1 MSEPLLSTLDL
12 VATHGKRVVLD
23 ALSLDFHAGETVAI
37 VGPNG
42 CGKSTLLRC
51 LAGLHPVRGGAVRC
65 CGTPL
70 NELTAKQRATRIALL
85 PQSPEA
91 PEGIRVAE
99 LVRTGRHPHQ
109 KWFRQW
115 SEADETAVEDAL
127 AATQTRDYAGRR
139 LAELSGGQRQ
149 RAWLAMALAQAT
161 PVLLLDEPTS
171 MLDLGHQVD
180 LLSRVHELGRGGR
193 CVVVVLHDLAM
204 AARHCDRLIALRDG
218 RVLTDGAPRDVLTP
232 ALVRALYDLD
242 AHVIKAPDGGPVVV
256 PAGKACFRDRTSG
269 ARAVRVGDANGRG
282 PSWEARKAG

>member
-1 MSEPLLSTLDL
+1 MLSTHRL
-12 VATHGKRVVLD
+12 VAAHGERIVLD
-23 ALSLDFHAGETVAI
+23 AISLDFHVGETVAI

-51 LAGLHPVRGGAVRC
+51 LAGLHFPCAGAVRC
-65 CGTPL
+65 CGAPL
-70 NELTAKQRATRIALL
+70 PMLSAKQRAMRIALL

-91 PEGIRVAE
+91 PEGIRVSE

-115 SEADETAVEDAL
+115 SDADEAAVADAL
-127 AATQTRDYAGRR
+127 AASQTRDYADRR

-180 LLSRVHELGRGGR
+180 LLSRVHDLGRAGR
-193 CVVVVLHDLAM
+193 CVIVVLHDLAM
-204 AARHCDRLIALRDG
+204 AARHCDRLVALRDG
-218 RVLTDGAPRDVLTP
+218 LVLADGPPRGVLTAE
-232 ALVRALYDLD
+232 LVRTLYDVD
-242 AHVIKAPDGGPVVV
+242 AHVLDAPDGSPVVV
-256 PAGKACFRDRTSG
+256 PARDQRPG
-269 ARAVRVGDANGRG
+269 AGGQGGEGRQ
-282 PSWEARKAG
+282 